1 MNAINRVQLTGNL
14 GSNPQIRSFDDG
26 GKLARFSIATKEEYT
41 SRNGERNTNVQWHN
55 VVAWG
60 KLAEKI
66 ESEFQKG
73 SYVSVEGRL
82 STRIYTD
89 KSGVK
94 RYSTEVVVSDVMLNK
109 RAV

>member
-41 SRNGERNTNVQWHN
+41 NRNGERNTNVQWHN
-55 VVAWG
+55 AVAWG
-60 KLAEKI
+60 KLADKI
-66 ESEFQKG
+66 ENELQKG

-82 STRIYTD
+82 ATRSYTD